1 MGYRKKERELKRQQG
16 KQKGKKKKQ
25 SSSSSKKTTKTKVQE
40 KKKESTP
47 TTKTTTTPPPTKKPR
62 LSSEDEEDEEE
73 AEFDEEPVTTTTTT
87 TTTTAATKKKENDG
101 DDSDDFDYGD
111 DDSKSS
117 DDDSQSSHN
126 QDDDDDDS
134 ITKSTKKPWMKK
146 KSNKNVNNKM
156 ADDSDSDVDAE
167 EEESRRVNAKER
179 EQVMKDA
186 NLEDYRNVTIPR
198 RRLERWCNEPYFDQA
213 VVKFY
218 VRLALGQDQKTLKT
232 YYRLCEI
239 MAVKVNPREYQ
250 FPCAPGNKPTKT
262 NKRLVLRFGKS
273 EKLFKMDM
281 ISDSP
286 PTQEDLT
293 QFLSHLRNIRQRVL
307 TKKTSL
313 KMRREQDQ
321 LVHNYV
327 YTTEDIEKNIQQR
340 KKYSKTISN
349 IAAQKT
355 RIEIQVRVCENAV
368 KEAEQQLKVAEENK
382 KSARSSGYPTSEK
395 MDKITRDYDEAK
407 DVLEQAKIELDER
420 KAEQTRIL
428 EAEKNRLSKLQKN
441 AGNVSKVN
449 QKAKELN
456 KRADVEAYKSTK
468 AASTTKKVDLHARR
482 KHKQKILWDVGQ
494 DKATNAKKSKDDGN
508 NTTTPTTTTSTT
520 SAKKKTNTSESSGGD
535 KENKTPDTSM
545 TTTTPMIIDQI
556 HDLNIDEEILAKSST
571 HNIHG
576 NGTKASTRRT
586 RKGISFEEYR
596 RRKEA
601 GTL

>member
-1 MGYRKKERELKRQQG
+1 MKRQQG

-25 SSSSSKKTTKTKVQE
+25 PSKKTKPKVQE
-40 KKKESTP
+40 KKKE
-47 TTKTTTTPPPTKKPR
+47 TTTTTTTATTPPPTKKPR
-62 LSSEDEEDEEE
+62 LSSDDEEE
-73 AEFDEEPVTTTTTT
+73 AEFDEEEEPAATTT
-87 TTTTAATKKKENDG
+87 TKKKENDG
-101 DDSDDFDYGD
+101 DDEYLDFGS

-117 DDDSQSSHN
+117 DDDSQSSQN

-134 ITKSTKKPWMKK
+134 NTKLTSTNKPWMKK
-146 KSNKNVNNKM
+146 KSNNTTVKKKTIVEE
-156 ADDSDSDVDAE
+156 SDSEVDAD

-198 RRLERWCNEPYFDQA
+198 RRLERWCNEPYFEQA

-239 MAVKVNPREYQ
+239 MEVKMTPREYE

-262 NKRLVLRFGKS
+262 NKRLVLKFGKS

-281 ISDSP
+281 VSDSP

-293 QFLSHLRNIRQRVL
+293 QFLSHLRNIRQGVL

-313 KMRREQDQ
+313 RMRREQDQ

-382 KSARSSGYPTSEK
+382 ASVRSSGYSSSDK
-395 MDKITRDYDEAK
+395 MDKINRDYEEAK

-456 KRADVEAYKSTK
+456 KRADVEAYKNT
-468 AASTTKKVDLHARR
+468 AATTTKKVDLHARR

-494 DKATNAKKSKDDGN
+494 DKATNKKSNEGN
-508 NTTTPTTTTSTT
+508 NTTTPTPTTSTASVQKKTSTTTSEP
-520 SAKKKTNTSESSGGD
+520 SVD
-535 KENKTPDTSM
+535 KENKTPDTAM

-576 NGTKASTRRT
+576 NGTKASTRRI

-596 RRKEA
+596 TRKEA